1 MLKAIVSFMLYMP
14 SDEDWLAHLTDGNE
28 NKLGAL
34 RSKWYFYK
42 KNFGVQNGFAL
53 LVNNDLVDAERKK
66 LEEYIIRREYGKT
79 NI

>member
-14 SDEDWLAHLTDGNE
+14 SDEDWLSYLTDGNE
-28 NKLGAL
+28 DKLGVL

-42 KNFGVQNGFAL
+42 KNFGAPNGFAAF
-53 LVNNDLVDAERKK
+53 VNSNLTDTEMKK
-66 LEEYIIRREYGKT
+66 LEEYILRREYGKT